1 MDFYTIQS
9 FLTTIFT
16 IYQFMIFGYIL
27 MSWIP
32 SLQQS
37 AFGEF
42 LGKLVEPYLSIFR
55 KIIPPIGMIDI
66 SPIIALF
73 ALRYILLGLLIVIQN
88 IYGFLM

>member
-1 MDFYTIQS
+1 MDFNTIQS

>member
-1 MDFYTIQS
+1 MDFIIIQD

-37 AFGEF
+37 AVGEF

>member
-1 MDFYTIQS
+1 MDFYTIES
-9 FLTTIFT
+9 ILWNLFN
-16 IYQFMIFGYIL
+16 IYRFMIFGYIL

-37 AFGEF
+37 SIGEI
-42 LGKLVEPYLSIFR
+42 LGKLVEPYLGIFR

-73 ALRYILLGLLIVIQN
+73 ALHYIYLGLLIVIQN
-88 IYGFLM
+88 IYGFIM

>member
-1 MDFYTIQS
+1 MDFYTIES
-9 FLTTIFT
+9 ILWNLFN
-16 IYQFMIFGYIL
+16 IYRFMIFGYIL

-37 AFGEF
+37 SIGEI
-42 LGKLVEPYLSIFR
+42 LGKLVEPYLGLFR

-73 ALRYILLGLLIVIQN
+73 ALHYIYLGLLIVIQN